1 MKKLAVFAVAVAVA
15 AAAMAQ
21 DPTYGWYDD
30 NISIGNYTGTFNNW
44 SASPDSPTDLGVF
57 SDLTL
62 TSVSFNIWSDAND
75 RGGANMYF
83 RIYDDNGQVGTDQD
97 IWLGGATRIEDKQHD
112 FSISWTGSEDLAAA
126 VGLNMEEGKSYY
138 VDMWAKSYGDS
149 GDEWYSNNSANYHAK
164 FEYSTQT
171 PAVPEPATMSLLGIG
186 ALAMALRRKLR
197 K

>member
-1 MKKLAVFAVAVAVA
+1 MKKLAVFAVAALVA
-15 AAAMAQ
+15 AAALA
-21 DPTYGWYDD
+21 DYGWYDD
-30 NISIGNYTGTFNNW
+30 SITIGSYTGTFNDW
-44 SASPDSPTDLGVF
+44 SGSPDSPTDLGVF

-83 RIYDDNGQVGTDQD
+83 RVYDDGGQVGTDQD
-97 IWLGGATRIEDKQHD
+97 IWLGGATRIAGDHD
-112 FSISWTGSEDLAAA
+112 FSISYSTPVDLAAA

-171 PAVPEPATMSLLGIG
+171 PAVPEPATMSLLGLG
-186 ALAMALRRKLR
+186 ALAMVLRRKLR